1 MKHIILMVLV
11 FMFAIAAIAARQ
23 AVERKQI
30 LIATPEGP
38 NIGLTAE
45 AIQRQAPIIR
55 LRGNVEI
62 RTKDM
67 ILHGSE
73 ADYNENT
80 GEIEARGTV
89 RIKLETHR

>member
-1 MKHIILMVLV
+1 MKHIILVVLV
-11 FMFAIAAIAARQ
+11 FMFAIAGLAARQ
-23 AVERKQI
+23 AVEPKQI

-38 NIGLTAE
+38 NIGLTAV

-67 ILHGSE
+67 ILRGGE